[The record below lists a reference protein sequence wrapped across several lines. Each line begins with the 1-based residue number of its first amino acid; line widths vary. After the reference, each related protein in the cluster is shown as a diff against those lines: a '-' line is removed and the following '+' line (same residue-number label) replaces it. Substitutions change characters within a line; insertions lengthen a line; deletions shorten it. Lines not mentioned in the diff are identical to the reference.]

1 MKIILF
7 SLGTRGDMEP
17 FLALAERLVARNHA
31 VICAMPA
38 QFETL
43 VKEAG
48 YPFSPLSRKFLELI
62 EGDAAKGIMGRKGN
76 ALTRIGALIKLYKES
91 MSMQK
96 VLVKEQHDLIEQEKP
111 DRIVFHG
118 KCMYVFLWAMANPGK
133 GTFLSPVP
141 FMLQPVETHATLGMG
156 SNWGPVLNRW
166 TYSLSN
172 FGLFKTL
179 FNSTKAYHQDF
190 SELELSPSSLK
201 QWTLEEGKSV
211 FALSPALFRRP
222 KDWPVNARVLGYHG
236 RTLDAQWEPDE
247 ALRAFLDKYKKILFV
262 SFGSMTNTDPEAKT
276 ASIIKVLTKHKI
288 PAILNTSWGGLQ
300 KQESIPDH
308 IHIVEGIPYDQIFPK
323 MYAVMHHG
331 GSGTTH
337 MALKSGCPSLII
349 PHIMD
354 QFAWNDLI
362 AAQGAGP
369 KGMSIKKL
377 TAERL
382 EPALLK
388 LWNHEP
394 YKRRAK
400 EMAHRMSQENFEEEL
415 IEFVLGE

>member
-1 MKIILF
+1 
-7 SLGTRGDMEP
+7 MEP

-38 QFETL
+38 QFQEL
-43 VKEAG
+43 VDSAG
-48 YPFSPLSRKFLELI
+48 YSFSPLSRKFLDLV

-76 ALTRIGALIKLYKES
+76 AFTRVGALIKLYKES
-91 MSMQK
+91 MNMQK
-96 VLVKEQHDLIEQEKP
+96 ELVQEQHELIEQEQP

-118 KCMYVFLWAMANPGK
+118 KCMYGFLWSMAHPGK

-141 FMLQPVETHATLGMG
+141 FMLQPVEAHATLGMG
-156 SNWGPVLNRW
+156 KNWGRALNRW
-166 TYSLSN
+166 TYKLSN

-179 FNSTKAYHQDF
+179 FNSTKAYHHHF
-190 SELELSPSSLK
+190 PELSISAASLRK
-201 QWTLEEGKSV
+201 WTLDQGKSV
-211 FALSPALFRRP
+211 FAVSPSLFRRP
-222 KDWPVNARVLGYHG
+222 KNWPVSSRVLGYHG

-247 ALRAFLDKYKKILFV
+247 ALRAFLDQYKKILFV
-262 SFGSMTNTDPEAKT
+262 SFGSMTNTDPETKT
-276 ASIIKVLTKHKI
+276 VAIIKVLTKHKI

-300 KQESIPDH
+300 KPEFVPDH
-308 IHIVEGIPYDQIFPK
+308 IHVVEGIPYDQIFPK

-349 PHIMD
+349 SHILD
-354 QFAWNDLI
+354 QFAWNDLTV
-362 AAQGAGP
+362 AQGVGP
-369 KGMSIKKL
+369 QGMSIKKL

-388 LWNHEP
+388 LWNHGP
-394 YKRRAK
+394 YKRRAQ
-400 EMAHRMSQENFEEEL
+400 EIAHRMEQESFEDEL
-415 IEFVLGE
+415 INFILGE